1 MSEPWRIR
9 TYRPGDEEALNQAFN
24 RVFGKG
30 RSLAEWHWKY
40 AQCPWGVCIALAE
53 HASGQVLAQFAALP
67 TLFQV
72 AGTPILLG
80 QGVDGLR
87 VDLGPGLPL
96 PQGIYRDTARLFF
109 QHYCEQGPLGALYG
123 LAGSRQ
129 ARLLQN
135 RLGCESCGSP
145 KAWVATPGPLP
156 RPSSAWEF
164 VLGFH
169 PVLWEELWERCR
181 SRYQVAAIR
190 NWTYAHWRYGQHPSK
205 PYACLFLLHHEGPA
219 ACAVLRLV
227 EGTLFWVDLLWDGQ
241 AEALRALARGVRGL
255 AGQWGA
261 HQVDLWLQGD
271 KEAEALLPLAG
282 FQPSSAWKEVV
293 LTVRSF
299 DPTLEAKTFGAAM
312 YLTHGDADLI

>member
-1 MSEPWRIR
+1 MPEAWCIR
-9 TYRPGDEEALNQAFN
+9 GYRPGDEEALNNAFN
-24 RVFGKG
+24 RVFGKA
-30 RSLAEWHWKY
+30 RPLVEWKWKY
-40 AQCPWGVCIALAE
+40 TQCPWGVCIALAQ
-53 HASGQVLAQFAALP
+53 HTSGQILAHVAAIP

-72 AGTPILLG
+72 LGEEFLVG
-80 QGVDGLR
+80 QGVDALR
-87 VDLGPGLPL
+87 VDLGPAGTSHPEVYLKTL
-96 PQGIYRDTARLFF
+96 RFLF
-109 QHYCEQGPLGALYG
+109 QHYCGENG
-123 LAGSRQ
+123 LRLMYSVMGSRH
-129 ARLLQN
+129 AKLQMK
-135 RLGCESCGSP
+135 RFGATACGSP

-205 PYACLFLLHHEGPA
+205 PYSCLFLLRHEQPA

-241 AEALRALARGVRGL
+241 AEALCALARAVRGW
-255 AGQWGA
+255 AAQWGA

-271 KEAEALLPLAG
+271 NEAEEILPQEG
-282 FQPSSAWKEVV
+282 FQRSSAWKEAV
-293 LTVRSF
+293 LMAKSF
-299 DPTLEAKTFGAAM
+299 VPTLNAEAFGRRL
-312 YLTHGDADLI
+312 YLTHGDGDLF